1 MKTEHEPQ
9 RFDDG
14 TIRIGGA
21 IYGTAAEISDP
32 HGWVWDALVLMDG
45 NTPSAL
51 IEERLVSRH
60 PGLGASGARHVVAGL
75 LGSGYVEDA
84 AAPAPADFGPSDRER
99 YSRNHAYFRRV
110 DLRPGSD
117 PWEAQRKLRQ
127 ARVLVLGLGGTGSH
141 AAWALAASGVGSLHC
156 VDPDVV
162 EESNLTRQV
171 LYAEGDIG
179 KPKAE
184 VAAERLGAVNSS
196 GSFTHE
202 RRRVDTEADL
212 AALVT
217 GFDVFVL
224 CADEPRNDV
233 IVKMTNRV
241 CAALGIPWA
250 YAGYNGPLVAVGV
263 YGPGGPC
270 FECVA
275 AGEERKLKPGSNP
288 RMGGVGVIA
297 PLAGLSGQLIAY
309 EVVAL
314 ITGINR
320 TPLGYVR
327 GVNMIA
333 PDHHVYVRHP
343 ARQDC
348 DRCNP

>member
-1 MKTEHEPQ
+1 
-9 RFDDG
+9 
-14 TIRIGGA
+14 
-21 IYGTAAEISDP
+21 
-32 HGWVWDALVLMDG
+32 
-45 NTPSAL
+45 
-51 IEERLVSRH
+51 
-60 PGLGASGARHVVAGL
+60 
-75 LGSGYVEDA
+75 
-84 AAPAPADFGPSDRER
+84 
-99 YSRNHAYFRRV
+99 
-110 DLRPGSD
+110 
-117 PWEAQRKLRQ
+117 
-127 ARVLVLGLGGTGSH
+127 
-141 AAWALAASGVGSLHC
+141 
-156 VDPDVV
+156 
-162 EESNLTRQV
+162 
-171 LYAEGDIG
+171 
-179 KPKAE
+179 
-184 VAAERLGAVNSS
+184 VNSS

-212 AALVT
+212 AALVN

-275 AGEERKLKPGSNP
+275 AGEERKLKPGANP

-297 PLAGLSGQLIAY
+297 PLAGLSGHLIAY